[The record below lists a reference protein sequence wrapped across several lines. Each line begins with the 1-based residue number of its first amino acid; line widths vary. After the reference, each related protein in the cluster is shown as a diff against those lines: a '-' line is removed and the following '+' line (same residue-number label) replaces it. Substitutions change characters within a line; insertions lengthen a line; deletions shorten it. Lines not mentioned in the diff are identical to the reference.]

1 MLKLYTDGSSN
12 YKKGLYGSG
21 YVLVENDT
29 IIFSNS
35 IKGKYE
41 QFIKYNNVAGE
52 IFACL
57 YGIEKCIELGYN
69 LVIVNV
75 DYNGLIMWRNGTW
88 KAKNELSQLY
98 IKMLRHYE
106 QFINIEFNKVKAHSK
121 ELGDKWNELADELA
135 KNSIQQEC

>member
-1 MLKLYTDGSSN
+1 MLKLYTDGSSS
-12 YKKGLYGSG
+12 YKQGLYGSG
-21 YVLVENDT
+21 YVLVENDKEV
-29 IIFSNS
+29 FSKS
-35 IKGKYE
+35 IKGKYDK
-41 QFIKYNNVAGE
+41 FIKYNNVAGE

-57 YGIEKCIELGYN
+57 YGIEKCIELGYKM
-69 LVIVNV
+69 VIVNV

-106 QFINIEFNKVKAHSK
+106 KFINIEFVKVVAHSK